1 MDVFA
6 LRNRVIDDYRDYIT
20 SFMSIRDE
28 RIQAEVDENI
38 DNGLLWPEPRIG
50 LNPAFETG
58 GLIDEH
64 VASGLLHPECSNI
77 FRIKNDDGSLK
88 QPMTLHRHQLDA
100 IKVAQTQ
107 GNYVLT
113 TGTGSGKSLSYIV
126 PIVDRVLKNGS
137 GKGIK
142 AIIVYPMNALAN
154 SQEGELTKF
163 LKLGYAPGGEPVRFE
178 RYTGQESEEKRLE
191 IIANPPDILLTN
203 YVMLELILTRVDERQ
218 LVEQAKGLE
227 FLVFDELHT
236 YRGRQ
241 GADVALL
248 ARRVREACEAPKLQ
262 VVGTSA
268 TMSSGGTFADQQA
281 EVARVASMLFG
292 SPVPPEN
299 VIGETLRRSTAP
311 FDSSN
316 PTHVS
321 ELRER
326 LLTPPGAPFDLA
338 SFTAD
343 PLSRWIEAT
352 FGIRVEEPSGRLV
365 RTTPRTVRGVEGA
378 ADELAAL
385 IGIPANVCAE
395 AIEDQLMLGN
405 SIQQENGFPVFAF
418 RLHQFVSRG
427 DTVYASLED
436 EESRYITVNPQQFVP
451 GERDR
456 VLLPL
461 VFCRECGQEYYSV
474 VRREDGVLEERNF
487 GLPTETQGTDG
498 FVYVSSSRPWPDDVA
513 EIVERL
519 PETWLEERPD
529 GTFKVRSNYR
539 KQLPE
544 KLTLSSKGEIG
555 GGALTAWFIPA
566 PFRFCLHC
574 EVAYPARGKDSGR
587 LATLGSGGRSTA
599 TTILSAAAVR
609 SLLADH
615 TVADREKK
623 LLAFSDNRQDA
634 SLQAG
639 HFNDFIEVGLLRSAL
654 YRAVETAGPNGLSH
668 QVLTQEVFDALNLP
682 KALYMQDPTLKGVA
696 VIEADKALREVL
708 GYRLYIDQRRGW
720 RITSPNLEQ
729 TGLLRI
735 DYLALDDLVND
746 EEAWQD
752 RHAAL
757 VSASAAERKA
767 ICKTLLDFLR
777 QELAI
782 KVDYLES
789 RRLEQI
795 QQVSSQF
802 LTGAWG
808 FDETEQFTHS
818 FVCYPRSRGQ
828 ADTRDAFFV
837 SGRGGFG
844 QYLGRPSTLA
854 SWGTKLSLVERDEII
869 AGLMASLASY
879 GLLAKVREPKDDLPP
894 GYQLSAAAMQWMQ
907 GDGTP
912 VADPIRVPRPP
923 EGGIKANRFFA
934 DFYKSVAADGQGL
947 EAAEHTAQVPGQIR
961 EEREE
966 KFRAGELPVLY
977 CSPTMELGVD
987 IASLNAVGLR
997 NVPPTPANYAQRSG
1011 RAGRSGQPALVTTY
1025 CATGNAHDQY
1035 YFRRSADM
1043 VAGSVAPPR
1052 LDLTNE
1058 ALLASHLYAVWL
1070 SETGADLHARMPQ
1083 LLELEAPGMPLTPDL
1098 AKTLKNPDA
1107 IRRATDRANAVI
1119 APFIDD
1125 LRQTSWWHDAWTAA
1139 IITGAPEQFDKAC
1152 NRWRN
1157 LYQAALDDQAEQNRV
1172 ILDSSVKP
1180 QARRAAEGRRREAEG
1195 QLRLLRNE
1203 DTDRTHSD
1211 FYTYRYF
1218 ASEGFLP
1225 GYSFPRLPL
1234 AAYIPGVRAGT
1245 NNRDG
1250 GEYLQRP
1257 RFLAISEFGP
1267 GAIIYH
1273 EGARYEI
1280 RRIQMPM
1287 SVGGVGTVE
1296 TQDAYRCES
1305 CGYHHV
1311 RRPGLDV
1318 CENCA
1323 AALGAPQYGL
1333 MRMQTVYARRRE
1345 RISSDEEERR
1355 RAGFE
1360 LRTSYRFSQHGPRL
1374 GRADAAVADAT
1385 SEILSVSYGDTAT
1398 VRVTNVGRRRRKR
1411 PNELGYWLD
1420 TVKGNWLSEKDAA
1433 DATPQDDVLEDAADA
1448 PTKQKVIPFVE
1459 DTRNILVL
1467 RMGNPV
1473 PQELSATLRYAL
1485 ERGIEAEF
1493 QLEDSELSS
1502 EALPDAQ
1509 ERGRMLFT
1517 EAAEG
1522 GAGVLRRLQS
1532 EPDALARVAR
1542 AALGIAHFSPDGR
1555 DLGNAED
1562 ARERC
1567 EKACYDCLLS
1577 YGNQSDHSAIDRH
1590 VIRDLLMRLA
1600 AATTAP
1606 TVTEQPRGDRAGDL
1620 RAQCESQ
1627 LQRDF
1632 IDLLI
1637 QHEFALP
1644 DGVREP
1650 VTAAQIRPDFAFQVD
1665 GSALAVFVED
1675 DAPEDADEVE
1685 EKLNDAGWTVL
1696 RLRPG
1701 QDWLNSVRE
1710 HSYVFGEGRA

>member
-1 MDVFA
+1 
-6 LRNRVIDDYRDYIT
+6 
-20 SFMSIRDE
+20 
-28 RIQAEVDENI
+28 
-38 DNGLLWPEPRIG
+38 
-50 LNPAFETG
+50 
-58 GLIDEH
+58 
-64 VASGLLHPECSNI
+64 
-77 FRIKNDDGSLK
+77 
-88 QPMTLHRHQLDA
+88 
-100 IKVAQTQ
+100 
-107 GNYVLT
+107 VL
-113 TGTGSGKSLSYIV
+113 
-126 PIVDRVLKNGS
+126 
-137 GKGIK
+137 
-142 AIIVYPMNALAN
+142 
-154 SQEGELTKF
+154 
-163 LKLGYAPGGEPVRFE
+163 
-178 RYTGQESEEKRLE
+178 
-191 IIANPPDILLTN
+191 
-203 YVMLELILTRVDERQ
+203 
-218 LVEQAKGLE
+218 
-227 FLVFDELHT
+227 DELHT

-241 GADVALL
+241 GADVAMLV
-248 ARRVREACEAPKLQ
+248 RRVRDACQSPDMQ
-262 VVGTSA
+262 CVGTSA
-268 TMSSGGTFADQQA
+268 TMASAGTEADQRRVVA
-281 EVARVASMLFG
+281 EVATGLFG
-292 SPVPPEN
+292 AEVTPER
-299 VIGETLRRSTAP
+299 VIGETLEHATTGDRNDVPQLT
-311 FDSSN
+311 
-316 PTHVS
+316 
-321 ELRER
+321 REVESG
-326 LLTPPGAPFDLA
+326 GAAGDYQALA
-338 SFTAD
+338 SSA
-343 PLSRWIEAT
+343 LASWIETT
-352 FGIRVEEPSGRLV
+352 FGL
-365 RTTPRTVRGVEGA
+365 
-378 ADELAAL
+378 
-385 IGIPANVCAE
+385 
-395 AIEDQLMLGN
+395 AIEQGTGRVIRQRPARVRDSAARLAGQTAHTVDECSRAIRATLLAGSAAN
-405 SIQQENGFPVFAF
+405 HPVNDRPLLAF
-418 RLHQFVSRG
+418 RLHQFLSKG
-427 DTVYASLED
+427 DTVYVSVEQEA
-436 EESRYITVNPQQFVP
+436 RRHITSQYQIAVP
-451 GERDR
+451 DQPDH
-456 VLLPL
+456 VLMPL
-461 VFCRECGQEYYSV
+461 AFCRECGQEYLV
-474 VRREDGVLEERNF
+474 VARTTEGSETIYRPRRDRDASGGDQANGYLYIST
-487 GLPTETQGTDG
+487 GQ
-498 FVYVSSSRPWPDDVA
+498 PWPVDPIP
-513 EIVERL
+513 EGRL
-519 PETWLEERPD
+519 PDSWLADGDVVDRRRPYLPRRV
-529 GTFKVRSNYR
+529 KVDVGGV
-539 KQLPE
+539 E
-544 KLTLSSKGEIG
+544 VTG
-555 GGALTAWFIPA
+555 GGVDAAFVPA
-566 PFRFCLHC
+566 PFRFCLRC
-574 EVAYPARGKDSGR
+574 KISYEQARGSDFAK
-587 LATLGSGGRSTA
+587 LATLDAEGRSSAVTV
-599 TTILSAAAVR
+599 LSTSIVR
-609 SLLADH
+609 SLDKIPADEL
-615 TVADREKK
+615 DQESRK
-623 LLAFSDNRQDA
+623 LLTFVDNRQDA

-639 HFNDFIEVGLLRSAL
+639 HFNDFVQTVQLRGATFRALQSGSLHHDDVAERVVASLGLRFEDYAANPEAVYGARTAAERAFKEFIE
-654 YRAVETAGPNGLSH
+654 
-668 QVLTQEVFDALNLP
+668 
-682 KALYMQDPTLKGVA
+682 
-696 VIEADKALREVL
+696 
-708 GYRLYIDQRRGW
+708 YRLYSDLQRGW
-720 RITSPNLEQ
+720 RVTMPNLEQ
-729 TGLLRI
+729 TGLLVVEYESLAEIAADDALWSRTYEPLRDAQAVQRKELCAIVLDEFRRDLAVAI
-735 DYLALDDLVND
+735 DCLTDDGFDRVKRQSDQHLTGLWSIPMYEPRPAPAVVNTQPGRPGAARSISRMTGRTALGRYIREASGLALSGSGLDGADAQRVIEDLLATLERVGLLTTVEIQGLPGPNYRLKASSVIWKPGDGQMGAPDPLRKGFDPDRGTRVNPYFLSLY
-746 EEAWQD
+746 
-752 RHAAL
+752 RNT
-757 VSASAAERKA
+757 ASE
-767 ICKTLLDFLR
+767 
-777 QELAI
+777 
-782 KVDYLES
+782 
-789 RRLEQI
+789 
-795 QQVSSQF
+795 
-802 LTGAWG
+802 LTGMYA
-808 FDETEQFTHS
+808 
-818 FVCYPRSRGQ
+818 R
-828 ADTRDAFFV
+828 
-837 SGRGGFG
+837 
-844 QYLGRPSTLA
+844 
-854 SWGTKLSLVERDEII
+854 
-869 AGLMASLASY
+869 
-879 GLLAKVREPKDDLPP
+879 
-894 GYQLSAAAMQWMQ
+894 
-907 GDGTP
+907 
-912 VADPIRVPRPP
+912 
-923 EGGIKANRFFA
+923 
-934 DFYKSVAADGQGL
+934 
-947 EAAEHTAQVPGQIR
+947 EHTAQVTSADR
-961 EEREE
+961 EERE
-966 KFRAGELPVLY
+966 KAFRKGELKVLY

-1083 LLELEAPGMPLTPDL
+1083 LLELDEPGMPLTPDL
-1098 AKTLKNPDA
+1098 ATTLNNPDA

-1125 LRQTSWWHDAWTAA
+1125 LRQTSWWHDGWTAA
-1139 IITGAPEQFDKAC
+1139 IIGGAPEQLDKAC
-1152 NRWRN
+1152 NRWRD

-1180 QARRAAEGRRREAEG
+1180 QARKAAEGRRREAEG

-1280 RRIQMPM
+1280 RRIQLPM
-1287 SVGGVGTVE
+1287 SVGGVGTVD

-1374 GRADAAVADAT
+1374 GRADAAVSDET
-1385 SEILSVSYGDTAT
+1385 SAILSVSYGDTAT
-1398 VRVTNVGRRRRKR
+1398 VRVTNVGRRRRKH

-1433 DATPQDDVLEDAADA
+1433 DATPQDDVLEDAADI

-1467 RMGNPV
+1467 RMDNPV
-1473 PQELSATLRYAL
+1473 PQELSTTLRYAL

-1542 AALGIAHFSPDGR
+1542 AALEIAHFSPDGT
-1555 DLGNAED
+1555 DLGKAKG

-1577 YGNQSDHSAIDRH
+1577 YGNQSDHAAIDRH
-1590 VIRDLLMRLA
+1590 AISKLLVRLA
-1600 AATTAP
+1600 GATTTP
-1606 TVTEQPRGDRAGDL
+1606 TVADEPRGDRAGDL

-1632 IDLLI
+1632 IDLLV

-1644 DGVREP
+1644 NGIRQP

-1696 RLRPG
+1696 RLHPG
-1701 QDWLNSVRE
+1701 QDWLTSVRE